1 MVSRLQSGLP
11 RARHHG
17 EASHADLVSCTA
29 AGASCLGGAL
39 RSLTRESA
47 ANKRARRSA
56 GHEAEPNALAKKRAS
71 ASTWR
76 PPDGRAFTLE
86 AGPPQAQPHC
96 ASPADLDPG

>member
-1 MVSRLQSGLP
+1 M
-11 RARHHG
+11 HG
-17 EASHADLVSCTA
+17 RR
-29 AGASCLGGAL
+29 ASCLGGVP